1 MRYKADAPR
10 RKALPANGK
19 VGVPRSLAF
28 DELRAFFDRVLEL
41 HGVGTVASPPST
53 ARTLAAGLETCI
65 DEVCL
70 PLKVFFGHVAAL
82 VDAGFD
88 TILVPRICS
97 VAKGRNLCPKFHVLP
112 DLAERAFPDV
122 RIVAPYVDLHHS
134 SRRDLEA
141 HLIDACR
148 PMLQELDVWTGRS
161 KALVAQAC
169 ADGRGGAT
177 AAATPTGPAGLD
189 VAVLGH
195 LYAERDPF
203 LGLGVR
209 RTLERLGA
217 TVGATPEALPDEPS
231 ALEEGMYY
239 ESNVRTARAIE
250 WHLAR
255 GTDGIVLVTYFACG
269 PDSYGAETLL
279 YRLAAR
285 RADVPVLRLILDEHT
300 SIEGLA
306 TRLAT
311 FVDVARHRKASR

>member
-1 MRYKADAPR
+1 MRYEADPPK

-19 VGVPRSLAF
+19 VGVPRSLGY
-28 DELRAFFDRVLEL
+28 DELRAFFDRVLAL
-41 HGVGTVASPPST
+41 HGISTVVSPPTS
-53 ARTLAAGLETCI
+53 ARTLSAGLKTCI

-70 PLKVFFGHVAAL
+70 PLKVFFGHAAAL
-82 VDAGFD
+82 ADAGFD
-88 TILVPRICS
+88 TILVPRLCS

-122 RIVAPYVDLHHS
+122 RVVAPYVDLHHS
-134 SRRDLEA
+134 RRRDLRA
-141 HLIDACR
+141 HLADACR
-148 PMLQELDVWTGRS
+148 PMLQELDVWDRRS
-161 KALVAQAC
+161 KALVAQAWE
-169 ADGRGGAT
+169 AERSGAAAPPDGR
-177 AAATPTGPAGLD
+177 AGLD

-217 TVGATPEALPDEPS
+217 RVGATPEPWPCEPS

-239 ESNVRTARAIE
+239 ECSVRTARAVE

-255 GTDGIVLVTYFACG
+255 GVDGIVLLTYFACG

-285 RADVPVLRLILDEHT
+285 GADVPVLRLILDEHT
-300 SIEGLA
+300 STEGLA

-311 FVDVARHRKASR
+311 FVDVVRHRKASR